1 MLTVGG
7 RCLSLSLL
15 RTCIWSALILFYF
28 VRILGP
34 FTWAA
39 DSYCSAKWPCLG
51 NRETMI
57 CVGPS
62 ERWCNQTRLD
72 FVGGWKDFRGSS
84 IIFNKDLKSTLTSLW
99 GTRTLASEYEHWRP
113 RVAKARQLVYYV
125 MILQGQA
132 SAQSEGHTEFREQT
146 QSPDSLILPPFPH
159 SLNNPEWVATSS
171 GLSFPLLLMF
181 VYFLPKIV
189 GRFVVNFVDICWLFY
204 LKLIRCLIFSCPW
217 CLGKPGC

>member
-28 VRILGP
+28 VSILGP

-84 IIFNKDLKSTLTSLW
+84 IIFNKDLKSTLTSPVGHKDPRFRIWALETQGGQSKAVSLLLYDFARPGISPEW
-99 GTRTLASEYEHWRP
+99 GAHWVQRTDSEP
-113 RVAKARQLVYYV
+113 R
-125 MILQGQA
+125 
-132 SAQSEGHTEFREQT
+132 E
-146 QSPDSLILPPFPH
+146 PDSS
-159 SLNNPEWVATSS
+159 SLSS
-171 GLSFPLLLMF
+171 LAE
-181 VYFLPKIV
+181 
-189 GRFVVNFVDICWLFY
+189 
-204 LKLIRCLIFSCPW
+204 
-217 CLGKPGC
+217 